1 MRGKRE
7 ECQRSNF
14 GRKSRSSVLD
24 RLFLMPSRQDVE
36 LAVGYM
42 NLEFKVKARVR
53 DANLGGINISL
64 VLVFNAMGLDE
75 TT

>member
-1 MRGKRE
+1 M
-7 ECQRSNF
+7 
-14 GRKSRSSVLD
+14 D